1 MENTVK
7 NLEQRGYNVVVIE
20 NKDNALDTIMK
31 YISKDEV
38 IAFGGSKT
46 LDEIGIVKHILEN
59 DYKVLN
65 RYQEGLTPDE
75 VYEIER
81 QSLLSDIFITSTN
94 AIAKTGEIVNIDGKG
109 NRVAAQIF
117 GPKKVFIIA
126 GVNKI
131 CDTLD
136 EAKERAQQHAA
147 PLNAKRFESL
157 FKTGCMSDGVCT
169 SCVGPTTICKS
180 IVVQRRAAKPDRNTI
195 FLINDNLGF

>member
-7 NLEQRGYNVVVIE
+7 NLEQRGYNVVVIDKKE
-20 NKDNALDTIMK
+20 DALETILK
-31 YISKDEV
+31 HISKDEV

-46 LDEIGIVKHILEN
+46 LDQIDLVNHILNN

-94 AIAKTGEIVNIDGKG
+94 AIAKTGELVNIDGKG

-117 GPKKVFIIA
+117 GPKKVFIVA

-131 CDTLD
+131 CDNLE
-136 EAKERAQQHAA
+136 EACLRAQQNAA
-147 PLNAKRFESL
+147 PKNAKRFEQL
-157 FKTGCMSDGVCT
+157 FTTGCMKDGKCV

-180 IVVQRRAAKPDRNTI
+180 IVVQRRAARPDRNTI
-195 FLINDNLGF
+195 FLINEELGF